1 MVIFYHR
8 LHKIN
13 LYTDLPCAR
22 WRELLAQKFNF
33 SQHDGF
39 EKAGK
44 KAAKKFNYL

>member
-13 LYTDLPCAR
+13 LYTDLPCTR
-22 WRELLAQKFNF
+22 WRALSAQKFNCF
-33 SQHDGF
+33 QYDRF